1 MALPRDASAA
11 NDFRHLT
18 TSLGSSPP
26 FEKQGVSGTSPKPST
41 PQKQTAAQGVGS
53 QRGGKTEV
61 KAANFRDSEYVR
73 AGLSAIA
80 KSDCPHDGLIG
91 GPESRDTTSAS
102 RSSSVTVIS
111 NLHRESLIGHR
122 GPISAPDAKK
132 YPPVTFD
139 PRVLPSRAT
148 LARKW
153 PALKINRFTGRW
165 RDDASGAS
173 GADVAS
179 LLAFLGEGAR

>member
-1 MALPRDASAA
+1 LKV
-11 NDFRHLT
+11 
-18 TSLGSSPP
+18 G
-26 FEKQGVSGTSPKPST
+26 K
-41 PQKQTAAQGVGS
+41 KQTAAQGVGA

-61 KAANFRDSEYVR
+61 KAANFRDADYVR
-73 AGLSAIA
+73 DGLCAIA
-80 KSDCPHDGLIG
+80 KSTCPHAGLIG
-91 GPESRDTTSAS
+91 GPESQ
-102 RSSSVTVIS
+102 SS
-111 NLHRESLIGHR
+111 E
-122 GPISAPDAKK
+122 
-132 YPPVTFD
+132 TFN
-139 PRVLPSRAT
+139 PRLLPSRAT